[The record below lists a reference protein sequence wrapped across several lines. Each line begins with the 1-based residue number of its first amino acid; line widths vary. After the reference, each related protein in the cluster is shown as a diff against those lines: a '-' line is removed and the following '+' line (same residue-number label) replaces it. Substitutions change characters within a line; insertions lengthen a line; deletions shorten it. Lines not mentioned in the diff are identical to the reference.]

1 MNISIKFQ
9 KWFLTASIFI
19 ENFLICAFSEVLC
32 VYKTD
37 GGDFIKSYEDV
48 EKMFDTYCRR
58 VLKNKLIDYKRAEK
72 RRRNNEISFA
82 VLPDIGTEDE
92 ILIGVINVGNKRCEI
107 RNDELYRALMEL
119 PEENCNII
127 LLYYFFD
134 MTDLEISVRLGQK
147 RTAVRNKRYRTLV
160 ALQKLLE
167 DENERIR

>member
-1 MNISIKFQ
+1 
-9 KWFLTASIFI
+9 
-19 ENFLICAFSEVLC
+19 
-32 VYKTD
+32 
-37 GGDFIKSYEDV
+37 
-48 EKMFDTYCRR
+48 
-58 VLKNKLIDYKRAEK
+58 
-72 RRRNNEISFA
+72 
-82 VLPDIGTEDE
+82 
-92 ILIGVINVGNKRCEI
+92 
-107 RNDELYRALMEL
+107 MEL